1 MIRVVEDGTIFCIT
15 SSCLALV
22 AVLFCT
28 VPRKIS
34 TQSFFF
40 LCMYVSSACVRR
52 STAFEKLL
60 TLTSTFPR

>member
-40 LCMYVSSACVRR
+40 PVYVRIICMC
-52 STAFEKLL
+52 
-60 TLTSTFPR
+60 

>member
-40 LCMYVSSACVRR
+40 SCVCTYHLHVLEEAQLLRSS
-52 STAFEKLL
+52 
-60 TLTSTFPR
+60 